1 MLYTLKDIS
10 KAPATT
16 ILANVSKAELVAWM
30 VRQDAWR
37 TQLTMNRIDRIHGT
51 DTMGSI
57 PDEYVPTVF
66 DRLAMN
72 TNDKRSLT
80 NLRYTVVHTKPFGP
94 FPPDQVARQYMVL
107 DEDGR
112 VVDVRDWLDDGRQML
127 RHGVPE
133 PTASPVKVKED
144 KTVYRKT
151 TGFRQALSMPL
162 QPDDD
167 WHELVGNVPSRL
179 TRKPRGSAMT
189 GKRIRGVSRCWKDNP
204 GRTRNWQRD
213 TRGHMPA
220 KVSLPINFDALNAE
234 LTSA

>member
-10 KAPATT
+10 TAPATT

-37 TQLTMNRIDRIHGT
+37 AKLTMNRIDRIQGT

-72 TNDKRSLT
+72 ANDKRSLT
-80 NLRYTVVHTKPFGP
+80 AMRYTVVHTTPLGS

-107 DEDGR
+107 DENGR
-112 VVDVRDWLDDGRQML
+112 VVDVRNWLDDCRQML

-151 TGFRQALSMPL
+151 TGFRQALSTPL

-179 TRKPRGSAMT
+179 TRKPRGNAMT
-189 GKRIRGVSRCWKDNP
+189 GKRIRGVSRSWKDNP
-204 GRTRNWQRD
+204 GRTRNWQRG
-213 TRGHMPA
+213 TTGHMPA
-220 KVSLPINFDALNAE
+220 KVSPPLDFSALSAE
-234 LTSA
+234 LIGA